1 MSALPLF
8 GVIALSGLAGCQ
20 TSVPRDA
27 LAMNAESLERRQ
39 LQTRKFP
46 TGDEAKLLT
55 AAVGLIQDLGFT
67 IEGTQS
73 KLGLITGSKQR
84 EATDGGQVA
93 GAVFIALL
101 TGVSTAVD
109 HDQTIRVSVVTFPSG
124 TQTSLRVT
132 FQRIIRDSRGQT
144 SRLEF
149 IEDPEIYQQFFAKLS
164 KAVFLEAQKI

>member
-1 MSALPLF
+1 MSVVVLA
-8 GVIALSGLAGCQ
+8 ALAGCQ
-20 TSVPRDA
+20 AGVPRDA
-27 LAMNAESLERRQ
+27 LALNTESLERRQ
-39 LQTRKFP
+39 LQTRKFS
-46 TGDEAKLLT
+46 TSDESKLLN
-55 AAVGLIQDLGFT
+55 AAVGLVQDLGFT

-84 EATDGGQVA
+84 DATDAGQVA
-93 GAVFIALL
+93 GAVFVAFL

-109 HDQTIRVSVVTFPSG
+109 KDQTIRISVVTFPSG

-132 FQRIIRDSRGQT
+132 FQRAVRNTQGQL

-149 IEDPEIYQQFFAKLS
+149 IEDPAIYQQFFEKLS